1 MRYNRVIVA
10 SGTLR
15 TNAFGMRQAV
25 VLAVVGAALIWAGIA
40 FAQEAY
46 IGHRLNQQVAD
57 LRNQNVV
64 LAAQNR
70 GYKKDV
76 QAITSGTADEEEGAK
91 RKGDDREDAHPT
103 PLWCTAGSDHRPQLR
118 WIGCRRAPRARPS
131 RAVQFIPTIAGCHPD
146 SLARETAA
154 VRGSRA

>member
-15 TNAFGMRQAV
+15 TSAFGMRQAV
-25 VLAVVGAALIWAGIA
+25 LTAVVLVALIWAGVA

-46 IGHRLNQQVAD
+46 IGHRLSQQVGD

-64 LAAQNR
+64 LAAQNQ

-76 QAITSGTADEEEGAK
+76 QAITSGTANEEEARLNGYAK
-91 RKGDDREDAHPT
+91 PQERLYLVTAAPSPSPT
-103 PLWCTAGSDHRPQLR
+103 PSATAT
-118 WIGCRRAPRARPS
+118 PS
-131 RAVQFIPTIAGCHPD
+131 ASPKGH
-146 SLARETAA
+146 
-154 VRGSRA
+154 

>member
-15 TNAFGMRQAV
+15 TSAFGVRHAV
-25 VLAVVGAALIWAGIA
+25 VAAGVLVAMVWAGVA

-46 IGHRLNQQVAD
+46 AGHKLSQQATD

-64 LAAQNR
+64 LSAQNR

-76 QAITSGTADEEEGAK
+76 QGITSGAADEEEARLNGYSKPQERLYLVTA
-91 RKGDDREDAHPT
+91 APSPSPT
-103 PLWCTAGSDHRPQLR
+103 PPAAAS
-118 WIGCRRAPRARPS
+118 PS
-131 RAVQFIPTIAGCHPD
+131 ASPHTH
-146 SLARETAA
+146 
-154 VRGSRA
+154 